1 MRNFRG
7 IYIGFRDR
15 GICGNIHSVAMH
27 YYKCPQIGGEQ
38 MVFPATVAPNSST
51 SVLRNGGSCIPHSET
66 DKADD
71 NFILCYTN
79 GTAKFF
85 GRCYCSAGYQSLSMS
100 QCNECPPKTFKDTK
114 GNFPCKVCGKN
125 VKDGKLPRTSVCE
138 CIPGFYRPTAKKNV
152 YVVDCEAPPTG
163 PRRLTAT
170 TIGSTWAL
178 ITWIP
183 PIYNG
188 TGDRVEYEI
197 SYDGYKH
204 TTRNLYFNATGLKAF
219 TYCTLKVSSINN
231 VTKAIDQKNGS
242 MISFKTSPGLPSE
255 VRNLMLIRNVDVS
268 VTVYWQEPAAKGGSY
283 LRYFVV
289 VNGDKGRYTSSLN
302 YTVYQKQNDV
312 TYKIS
317 VKSHTS
323 AGFSPEKIITFIII
337 GKAEGYEKAGEQS
350 TSPENIAL
358 YAVASLLLLMLVLL
372 LIWNFK
378 LRKQVATLTMAKRCT
393 PENAERSTTYM
404 NLQPQ
409 HLNNETPYYASLRN
423 SGALAQ
429 EQVAEGNRHYMEIN
443 SNREKDHVYCK
454 V

>member
-1 MRNFRG
+1 MF
-7 IYIGFRDR
+7 
-15 GICGNIHSVAMH
+15 CLLV
-27 YYKCPQIGGEQ
+27 
-38 MVFPATVAPNSST
+38 
-51 SVLRNGGSCIPHSET
+51 
-66 DKADD
+66 
-71 NFILCYTN
+71 
-79 GTAKFF
+79 
-85 GRCYCSAGYQSLSMS
+85 
-100 QCNECPPKTFKDTK
+100 
-114 GNFPCKVCGKN
+114 
-125 VKDGKLPRTSVCE
+125 
-138 CIPGFYRPTAKKNV
+138 
-152 YVVDCEAPPTG
+152 
-163 PRRLTAT
+163 
-170 TIGSTWAL
+170 
-178 ITWIP
+178 
-183 PIYNG
+183 
-188 TGDRVEYEI
+188 
-197 SYDGYKH
+197 
-204 TTRNLYFNATGLKAF
+204 
-219 TYCTLKVSSINN
+219 
-231 VTKAIDQKNGS
+231 
-242 MISFKTSPGLPSE
+242 PSE

-268 VTVYWQEPAAKGGSY
+268 VTVYWQEPTAKGGSG

-289 VNGDKGRYTSSLN
+289 VNGDKGQYTSSLN

-323 AGFSPEKIITFIII
+323 AGFSPEKIITFIIR
-337 GKAEGYEKAGEQS
+337 GRAEGSKKAGEQS

-358 YAVASLLLLMLVLL
+358 YAVASLLLFMLVLL

-429 EQVAEGNRHYMEIN
+429 EQVAEGNRPYMEIN